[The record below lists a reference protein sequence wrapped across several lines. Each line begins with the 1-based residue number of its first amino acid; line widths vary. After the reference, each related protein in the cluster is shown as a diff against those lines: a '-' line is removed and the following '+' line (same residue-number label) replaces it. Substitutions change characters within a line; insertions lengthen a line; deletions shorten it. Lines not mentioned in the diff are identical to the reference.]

1 MTRAKTGGLITEQLS
16 QLTGHKFMDAE
27 RLERAL
33 THSSV
38 PVLHGKKSA
47 NYERLEFLGDRVLGL
62 VIAEL
67 LCEIYP
73 LADEGELSVR
83 LNALVNAEVC
93 AEIADEIGI
102 TPHIITGSEIASAS
116 AAKMVNLRGDVMESV
131 IATVYL
137 DGGSQNGMNAAR
149 AFIRRFWTTRAS
161 IGAAIRRDPK
171 TELQEWA
178 HKAHNAQP
186 VYHILSRQG
195 PDHQPVFTI
204 EVKVNTLNATATGAS
219 KRDAERAAAT
229 QILKTH
235 GVWSQT

>member
-1 MTRAKTGGLITEQLS
+1 MTRAKTVNILTEQLS
-16 QLTGHKFMDAE
+16 KLTGYKFQDSA

-38 PVLHGKKSA
+38 PVLPGKKPA

-67 LCEIYP
+67 LCELYP
-73 LADEGELSVR
+73 AADEGELSVR

-93 AEIADEIGI
+93 AEISDEIGI
-102 TPHIITGSEIASAS
+102 TPHIITGPEIASAS
-116 AAKMVNLRGDVMESV
+116 AAKLVNLRGDVMESV

-137 DGGSQNGMNAAR
+137 DGGPKNGLAAAR
-149 AFIRRFWTTRAS
+149 EFIRRFWSGRAL

-178 HKAHNAQP
+178 HKAHATQP
-186 VYHILSRQG
+186 AYTIVSQHG

-204 EVKVNTLNATATGAS
+204 EVKVKDLSATASGAS

-229 QILKTH
+229 LILKAH
-235 GVWSQT
+235 GVWSPT

>member
-1 MTRAKTGGLITEQLS
+1 MTRAKTGGLIAEQLS
-16 QLTGHKFMDAE
+16 RLTSHTFMDTE

-38 PVLHGKKSA
+38 PVLQGKKPA

-67 LCEIYP
+67 LCELYP

-102 TPHIITGSEIASAS
+102 TPHIITGPEIASAS
-116 AAKMVNLRGDVMESV
+116 AAKLVNLRGDVMESV

-137 DGGSQNGMNAAR
+137 DGGQQNGMNAAR
-149 AFIRRFWTTRAS
+149 AFIRRFWTERAS

-186 VYHILSRQG
+186 VYTILSRLG

-204 EVKVNTLNATATGAS
+204 EVKVNALSATATGAS

-235 GVWSQT
+235 GVWSQI

>member
-1 MTRAKTGGLITEQLS
+1 MTRAKTVSPLTTTLS
-16 QLTGHKFMDAE
+16 RLTGYEFGDSE

-38 PVLHGKKSA
+38 PVLLGKKPG

-67 LCEIYP
+67 LCELYP
-73 LADEGELSVR
+73 QADEGELSVR
-83 LNALVNAEVC
+83 LNALVNAETC

-102 TPHIITGSEIASAS
+102 TPHIITGPEIASAS
-116 AAKMVNLRGDVMESV
+116 AAKLVNLRGDVMESV

-137 DGGSQNGMNAAR
+137 DGGAKNGLAAAR
-149 AFIRRFWTTRAS
+149 TFIRKFWNERAL

-178 HKAHNAQP
+178 HKAHATQP
-186 VYHILSRQG
+186 IYEILSRDG

-204 EVKVNTLNATATGAS
+204 EVKVKDLSAKATGAS

-229 QILKTH
+229 QILKAH
-235 GVWSQT
+235 GVWSET

>member
-1 MTRAKTGGLITEQLS
+1 MTRAKTVSFSAEQLS
-16 QLTGHKFMDAE
+16 KLTGYQFRDAE

-38 PVLHGKKSA
+38 PVLSGKKPA

-67 LCEIYP
+67 LCELYP
-73 LADEGELSVR
+73 MADEGELSVR
-83 LNALVNAEVC
+83 FNALVNAETC
-93 AEIADEIGI
+93 AEIADEIGV
-102 TPHIITGSEIASAS
+102 TPHIITGTEIASAN
-116 AAKMVNLRGDVMESV
+116 AAKLVNLRGDVMEAV

-137 DGGSQNGMNAAR
+137 DGGIDDAR
-149 AFIRRFWTTRAS
+149 TFIRRFWHERAS

-178 HKAHNAQP
+178 HKAHTTQP
-186 VYHILSRQG
+186 VYDIVSREG

-204 EVKVNTLNATATGAS
+204 EVKVKDLSATATGAS

-229 QILKTH
+229 LILKTH